1 MKDEVTIS
9 QYISVGYNC
18 DPRIYI
24 KNILNLSKS
33 NGYNTCPFDLC
44 ITPFESLC
52 KCIETD
58 FQYFF
63 DDLRLIPWGCAEG
76 RDKNDLENKNAII
89 NYYNIIFNH
98 EGSGHSHLF
107 NTQKNDDLFYIRNNF
122 EKFKERY
129 SLRINNFKKYINDYN
144 NIIFIIKFDSD
155 NNNNEYNLITLQNLF
170 EKKYKNKNIT
180 ITKI

>member
-1 MKDEVTIS
+1 MK
-9 QYISVGYNC
+9 QYISLGYNC

-24 KNILNLSKS
+24 KNCLGLDKS

-44 ITPFESLC
+44 ITSFESLY
-52 KCIETD
+52 KCIDTD

-63 DDLRLIPWGCAEG
+63 DDLKLIPWGCPPC
-76 RDKNDLENKNAII
+76 RPTNDLENKHAIT

-107 NTQKNDDLFYIRNNF
+107 NIGKNDDLFYIRNNF

-129 SLRINNFKKYINDYN
+129 SSRINNFRNYISENP
-144 NIIFIIKFDSD
+144 NITFIIKRSSD
-155 NNNNEYNLITLQNLF
+155 NDKTYNLTTLSNLLKTKYNNNIDIIEI
-170 EKKYKNKNIT
+170 
-180 ITKI
+180 